1 MKNKRTYKDN
11 ILLSIS
17 EHIAI
22 FGMDEINNPKSQKMI
37 IEVIHKNFSFL
48 TIDQFL
54 QVFYSDERIVK
65 HF

>member
-1 MKNKRTYKDN
+1 MKNKRTYKDD

-17 EHIAI
+17 EHIVL
-22 FGMDEINNPKSQKMI
+22 FGRDEINTISSQKI
-37 IEVIHKNFSFL
+37 LIEVIHKNFSFL
-48 TIDQFL
+48 TIDEFL